1 MESPPPQI
9 KNMPYIS
16 LRVLPS
22 VNSEALM
29 IGASELFGVVMVLQS
44 FWMSDWENSG

>member
-1 MESPPPQI
+1 MSQVLKEDMS
-9 KNMPYIS
+9 YIS
-16 LRVLPS
+16 LRVLHS

-44 FWMSDWENSG
+44 FWMSDRESSS